1 MRLKK
6 KKRVSSSSALT
17 SQSSTLDEDSRDAE
31 RPMSWEGEL
40 SDSEMS
46 RLDEA
51 IVAGRGAIVA
61 AAQANSLQ
69 VSCFPLIA
77 FVVALA
83 RTREKKTNVVRAVAA
98 ARSPRARQGPAL
110 SRLGHCASACD
121 RDCAQVRSHSRP
133 QVHCAGISFLST
145 TFQRRSLSESCW
157 KIYAR
162 ITLPQAFSKCL
173 PVDRF
178 STRIVSIVD
187 SRREFIFESFLEMP
201 F

>member
-17 SQSSTLDEDSRDAE
+17 SQSSTVDEDSRDAE

-69 VSCFPLIA
+69 VSRFPLIA
-77 FVVALA
+77 FVVA
-83 RTREKKTNVVRAVAA
+83 RTQDAKNRCCSA
-98 ARSPRARQGPAL
+98 SPPFGRRVRQGPAL

-121 RDCAQVRSHSRP
+121 RD
-133 QVHCAGISFLST
+133 T
-145 TFQRRSLSESCW
+145 RSL
-157 KIYAR
+157 IR
-162 ITLPQAFSKCL
+162 
-173 PVDRF
+173 
-178 STRIVSIVD
+178 
-187 SRREFIFESFLEMP
+187 
-201 F
+201 

>member
-17 SQSSTLDEDSRDAE
+17 SQSSTVDEDSRDSRDAE

-69 VSCFPLIA
+69 VSPAALSFNCFCCRTQDAKNRSASCAPSPLPP
-77 FVVALA
+77 FGRRRCRV
-83 RTREKKTNVVRAVAA
+83 
-98 ARSPRARQGPAL
+98 RQGPAL

-121 RDCAQVRSHSRP
+121 
-133 QVHCAGISFLST
+133 T
-145 TFQRRSLSESCW
+145 RSLCE
-157 KIYAR
+157 
-162 ITLPQAFSKCL
+162 
-173 PVDRF
+173 
-178 STRIVSIVD
+178 
-187 SRREFIFESFLEMP
+187 
-201 F
+201 

>member
-17 SQSSTLDEDSRDAE
+17 SQSSTVDEDSRDSRDAE

-69 VSCFPLIA
+69 VSKPSPLSFNCFCC
-77 FVVALA
+77 
-83 RTREKKTNVVRAVAA
+83 
-98 ARSPRARQGPAL
+98 RARKTQKNGSASCAPSPLPPFGRRCRVRQSPAL

-121 RDCAQVRSHSRP
+121 TRWLLAP
-133 QVHCAGISFLST
+133 
-145 TFQRRSLSESCW
+145 
-157 KIYAR
+157 
-162 ITLPQAFSKCL
+162 SKCARTERCVLKSKSERSAL
-173 PVDRF
+173 P
-178 STRIVSIVD
+178 
-187 SRREFIFESFLEMP
+187 EFPSC
-201 F
+201 